1 VKSYSALSALTL
13 TAVLLAMVLLSSGES
28 TVTLALAGDVMLGRS
43 VSQAH
48 AEGGWKEILATL
60 APYVAS
66 ADLGF
71 ANLESPLTDAPL
83 IGDGYDLRAP
93 EAAVRALRGSGFDL
107 VSLANNHALDAGA
120 GGLSDTQQ
128 SLLAA
133 GIDFV
138 GPNADV
144 ILTRIKRMTLA
155 WIALDDIR
163 RPIEVEQARARVAD
177 ARGRADVLIVSIH
190 WGAEFEA
197 KPNARQRMLAAELAA
212 AGADLI
218 VGHHAH
224 VLQPVEW
231 IWGDGRGRSTLV
243 AFGMGNAI
251 FDQGTPAEARH
262 GATLLVDVGAAGVRG
277 VQAVPHQIQ
286 PGSWQAAPAG
296 PSLSSAV
303 ASSLNM
309 ACAWVRGCR

>member
-1 VKSYSALSALTL
+1 VKSNRALSALTL
-13 TAVLLAMVLLSSGES
+13 IAVLLAMVLLSSGES
-28 TVTLALAGDVMLGRS
+28 TVTLAIAGDVMLGRS
-43 VSQAH
+43 VARAH
-48 AEGGWKEILATL
+48 SEGSWDETLATL
-60 APYVAS
+60 APYVDAS
-66 ADLGF
+66 DLGF
-71 ANLESPLTDAPL
+71 ANLESPLTDDPL

-120 GGLSDTQQ
+120 EGLSDTQQ
-128 SLLAA
+128 ALLVA

-138 GPNADV
+138 GPSAEV
-144 ILTRIKRMTLA
+144 VMTRINRMTLA

-163 RPIEVEQARARVAD
+163 RPIEVEQARARVAV

-197 KPNARQRMLAAELAA
+197 RPNTRQRMLAAELAA

-218 VGHHAH
+218 IGHHAH

-231 IWGDGRGRSTLV
+231 IWGEGRGRSTLV
-243 AFGMGNAI
+243 AYGMGNAI
-251 FDQGTPAEARH
+251 FDQGTPVEARQ
-262 GATLLVDVGAAGVRG
+262 GATLLVDVGVTGVRG

-286 PGSWQAAPAG
+286 PGKWQTAPAG
-296 PSLSSAV
+296 SSLSSAV

-309 ACAWVRGCR
+309 ACARVRGCR